1 MSEHQTAAATA
12 TPDPNAVLI
21 DRSMFDR
28 IQQQALAVTETE
40 TKLKS
45 VAAAHKEA
53 KQTHESALL
62 TMQGLVNAMIRHA
75 NGEPSDTPLFDNM
88 NDAIDSATSDPIV
101 TGLVNRMIDHGL
113 THVNALIVAGYS
125 EDQRDELRKY
135 LDALDERRFA
145 LKVSTEMP
153 NTVGGVEATVE
164 IPPVPDMP
172 AFLQPQDAQPQGT
185 EPEREI
191 GDEEVS
197 GALREIQVEM
207 KRKHISLMTQAQRR
221 EVLDYSAAVQAV
233 HLKLGEAVTYDDLPS
248 APSFVMAPAE
258 LERAAKASEEAT
270 EDAEP
275 VADETPA
282 PKKARA
288 PRRSSK
294 EFTNSPRM
302 AGKVKKAKGKRSEAV
317 S

>member
-1 MSEHQTAAATA
+1 MSENQTATTA

-45 VAAAHKEA
+45 AAAAHKEA

-62 TMQGLVNAMIRHA
+62 TMQGLVNAMIRRA
-75 NGEPSDTPLFDNM
+75 NGEPSDTPLFDSM
-88 NDAIDSATSDPIV
+88 TDAIDSATSDPIV

-135 LDALDERRFA
+135 LDALDRRKAVLAQPEGF
-145 LKVSTEMP
+145 E
-153 NTVGGVEATVE
+153 
-164 IPPVPDMP
+164 PVPDVEVP
-172 AFLQPQDAQPQGT
+172 AFLQAQ
-185 EPEREI
+185 EEREI

-233 HLKLGEAVTYDDLPS
+233 HLKLGEAVTFDDLPT

-258 LERAAKASEEAT
+258 LERAAKASEDAA
-270 EDAEP
+270 EDTDE
-275 VADETPA
+275 ETPT

-294 EFTNSPRM
+294 EFKNSPRM
-302 AGKVKKAKGKRSEAV
+302 AGKVKKAKGKRSLQLERPRWGPGRD
-317 S
+317 SRQS

>member
-1 MSEHQTAAATA
+1 MSETQTATAA

-21 DRSMFDR
+21 DRSMFER
-28 IQQQALAVTETE
+28 IEEQSERVRQTETA
-40 TKLKS
+40 LKQ
-45 VAAAHKEA
+45 AAEEHKEA
-53 KQTHESALL
+53 KKDHEAALL
-62 TMQGLVNAMIRHA
+62 TMTGLVNAMIRRA

-113 THVNALIVAGYS
+113 THINALIVAGYS

-135 LDALDERRFA
+135 LDSLDVRKAALAQPDGFE
-145 LKVSTEMP
+145 
-153 NTVGGVEATVE
+153 
-164 IPPVPDMP
+164 PVPEVEVP
-172 AFLQPQDAQPQGT
+172 AFLQPQ
-185 EPEREI
+185 EEREI

-233 HLKLGEAVTYDDLPS
+233 YERLGEAVTFDDLPS

-258 LERAAKASEEAT
+258 LERAAQASEDAT
-270 EDAEP
+270 DEPEP
-275 VADETPA
+275 VTDETPA

-294 EFTNSPRM
+294 EFTNKPRM

-317 S
+317 R